1 MIGARKLVEEL
12 RRRGVYRVAVGYA
25 VAALAVIEAADLV
38 LPRLGV
44 AESVI
49 TVLLALALVG
59 FPVAVGFAWL
69 YDVTPDGII
78 RTDSAPSSPRK
89 GVRIPYPAAV
99 ASLLVVASVA
109 WWLGFGRFTD
119 SDQTTAVP
127 ATERRSLAV
136 LPFRDMSPSR
146 DQQWFGEGLAE
157 EILGALAR
165 VPDLRVVARES
176 SFALEGATIGEIA
189 ARLGVTHVLSGSVR
203 TEGNRARIRAQLTEV
218 QGEGG
223 VWSREFQPELTS
235 VLDVQEEIARAVV
248 DALEVELAALGSAA
262 IMSTSTGNPVAH
274 EHYLRAL
281 RLWNR
286 RSEPDILLAI
296 DHLSQAVSLD
306 PDYAAAWA
314 GLAYAYLVLPEYS
327 PSADVERA
335 RTESTAAAMRALEID
350 PDQPDALTAMGWVR
364 MIHHYDW
371 TAAEE
376 NMGRA
381 LSLDPSSVNALHWQ
395 SHVMSWSGRSQEA
408 LVLARRAAEL
418 DPLSAV
424 MRQNLAF
431 ILMEAREYE
440 EALRQLEIVLDS
452 DPNFAVSLQHLW
464 NICTRMGRH
473 EAAAEALEAW
483 FVRTGRDATAASE
496 LAAEFL
502 VARKTW
508 VESGQQQTLS
518 TELVDRLQ
526 PGLEVSGQLYASV
539 GDRDTTLELLERG
552 YRERAG
558 SRSLLSAKIN
568 PLCDFLRDDPAFR
581 DLLRRIDLDSG
592 PSTP

>member
-1 MIGARKLVEEL
+1 M
-12 RRRGVYRVAVGYA
+12 AVGYA
-25 VAALAVIEAADLV
+25 VAALAIIEAADLV

-44 AESVI
+44 ADSVI
-49 TVLLALALVG
+49 NVLLALALVG

-69 YDVTPDGII
+69 YDVTPDGMV
-78 RTDSAPSSPRK
+78 RTDPPPSSPQK
-89 GVRIPYPAAV
+89 GVRVPYPAAV
-99 ASLLVVASVA
+99 ASLLVVASIG
-109 WWLGFGRFTD
+109 WWLGSGRFSD
-119 SDQTTAVP
+119 SEQSAAVP
-127 ATERRSLAV
+127 PTESRSLAV
-136 LPFRDMSPSR
+136 LPFRDMSPSG
-146 DQQWFGEGLAE
+146 DQQWFGEGVAE

-189 ARLGVTHVLSGSVR
+189 ERLGVTHVLSGSVR

-218 QGEGG
+218 EGESG

-235 VLDVQEEIARAVV
+235 VLDAQEEIARAVV

-262 IMSTSTGNPVAH
+262 IMSASTANPIAH
-274 EHYLRAL
+274 ENYLRAL

-296 DHLSQAVSLD
+296 DHLGQAVSLD

-314 GLAYAYLVLPEYS
+314 GLAYAHLVLPEYS
-327 PSADVERA
+327 PTADVERA
-335 RTESTAAAMRALEID
+335 RTESTAAAVRALEID

-376 NMGRA
+376 NIERA

-395 SHVMSWSGRSQEA
+395 SHVLSWSGRFLEA
-408 LVLARRAAEL
+408 LLLARRAADL

-424 MRQNLAF
+424 IRTNLAF

-440 EALRQLEIVLDS
+440 EGLQQLEIVLDS
-452 DPNFAVSLQHLW
+452 DPDFGVGHRTMW
-464 NICTRMGRH
+464 NINTRMGRH
-473 EAAAEALEAW
+473 EAAAESLETW

-502 VARKTW
+502 VARRTW

-518 TELVDRLQ
+518 RELVDRLQ

-558 SRSLLSAKIN
+558 SRSLLSAKVN
-568 PLCDFLRDDPAFR
+568 PLYDFLRDDPAFR
-581 DLLRRIDLDSG
+581 DLLRRLGLDSG